1 MIMIKS
7 YTLASAFIGVAALAT
22 PACADNLQVG
32 VLQCDVSKGVSLF
45 VEQKQSMRCVFKRTD
60 GTTERYGGRIKEY
73 GLSLGNPGPAHLVWG
88 VFAPAKGVPAGA
100 LAGGY
105 GGVSAGASLGVG
117 MGANVLV
124 GGFKRSF
131 SLQPISMDGMQGA
144 NLALGVASVSLWV
157 PKQN

>member
-1 MIMIKS
+1 MIKS
-7 YTLASAFIGVAALAT
+7 FAMGAAAAAVLALAT
-22 PACADNLQVG
+22 PASADNLQVG
-32 VLQCDVSKGVSLF
+32 VLQCDVSKGTSLF

-60 GTTERYGGRIKEY
+60 GTTESYGGRIKEY

-88 VFAPAKGVPAGA
+88 VFAPAKGMPAGA

-105 GGVSAGASLGVG
+105 GGVTAGASLGVG

-124 GGFKRSF
+124 GGLKRSF
-131 SLQPISMDGMQGA
+131 TLQPISMDGMQGT

-157 PKQN
+157 PKKN

>member
-1 MIMIKS
+1 MIKS
-7 YTLASAFIGVAALAT
+7 FALGVAAAAVVAFIT
-22 PACADNLQVG
+22 PASAQNLQVG
-32 VLQCDVSKGVSLF
+32 VLQCDVSKGTSLF

-88 VFAPAKGVPAGA
+88 VFAPSKGMPAGA

-105 GGVSAGASLGVG
+105 GGVTAGASLGVG

-124 GGFKRSF
+124 GGLKRSF
-131 SLQPISMDGMQGA
+131 TLQPISMAGMQGT

>member
-1 MIMIKS
+1 MVKS
-7 YTLASAFIGVAALAT
+7 FAWAAVAAALAAIAT
-22 PACADNLQVG
+22 PAAAANLQVG
-32 VLQCDVSKGVSLF
+32 VLQCDVAKGVSLF

-73 GLSLGNPGPAHLVWG
+73 GLSLGNPGPAHRVWG
-88 VFAPAKGVPAGA
+88 VFAPATGVPAGA

-105 GGVSAGASLGVG
+105 VGVTAGASLGVG
-117 MGANVLV
+117 MGANVLI
-124 GGFKRSF
+124 GGFKKSF
-131 SLQPISMDGMQGA
+131 TLQPISMDGMQGT

>member
-1 MIMIKS
+1 MIK
-7 YTLASAFIGVAALAT
+7 YFTFATAFVGLAT
-22 PACADNLQVG
+22 LVTPASADNLQVG
-32 VLQCDVSKGVSLF
+32 VLQCDVSKGVSLV

-105 GGVSAGASLGVG
+105 GGVTAGASLGVG

-124 GGFKRSF
+124 GGLKRSF
-131 SLQPISMDGMQGA
+131 SLQPISMDGMQGT
-144 NLALGVASVSLWV
+144 NLALGVANVSLWV

>member
-1 MIMIKS
+1 MIRS
-7 YTLASAFIGVAALAT
+7 FTLTTVITGLVAFVSPAL
-22 PACADNLQVG
+22 ADNLQVG

-60 GTTERYGGRIKEY
+60 GTTEPYSGRIKEY

-124 GGFKRSF
+124 GGLKRSF
-131 SLQPISMDGMQGA
+131 SLQPISMDGMQGT
-144 NLALGVASVSLWV
+144 NLALGVANVSLWV
-157 PKQN
+157 PKKN

>member
-1 MIMIKS
+1 MIK
-7 YTLASAFIGVAALAT
+7 TFAWAAVGAALVAIAT
-22 PACADNLQVG
+22 PAAAANLQVG
-32 VLQCDVSKGVSLF
+32 VLQCDVSKGTSLF

-88 VFAPAKGVPAGA
+88 VFAPAKGIPAGA

-105 GGVSAGASLGVG
+105 GGVTAGASLGVG
-117 MGANVLV
+117 MGANVLI
-124 GGFKRSF
+124 GGFKKSF
-131 SLQPISMDGMQGA
+131 TLQPLSMDGMQGT

-157 PKQN
+157 PQQN

>member
-1 MIMIKS
+1 MVKS
-7 YTLASAFIGVAALAT
+7 FALAAAAAALAAIAT
-22 PACADNLQVG
+22 PAFAQSNLQVG

-45 VEQKQSMRCVFKRTD
+45 VEQKQSMRCVFKHTD

-88 VFAPAKGVPAGA
+88 VFAPSKNLPTGA

-105 GGVSAGASLGVG
+105 GGVTAGASLGVG
-117 MGANVLV
+117 MGANVLI
-124 GGFKRSF
+124 GGLKKSF
-131 SLQPISMDGMQGA
+131 TLQPISMDGMQGT

>member
-1 MIMIKS
+1 MIK
-7 YTLASAFIGVAALAT
+7 YFTFATAFVGLAT
-22 PACADNLQVG
+22 LVTPASADNLQVG
-32 VLQCDVSKGVSLF
+32 VLQCDVSKGLSLF

-60 GTTERYGGRIKEY
+60 GTTERYGGRIKEF

-105 GGVSAGASLGVG
+105 AGVSAGASLGVG

-124 GGFKRSF
+124 GGLKRSF
-131 SLQPISMDGMQGA
+131 SLQPISMDGMQGT
-144 NLALGVASVSLWV
+144 NLALGVANVSLWV
-157 PKQN
+157 PKKN

>member
-1 MIMIKS
+1 MMK
-7 YTLASAFIGVAALAT
+7 TFALAAVASVLALAT
-22 PACADNLQVG
+22 PASAQNQLQVG
-32 VLQCDVSKGVSLF
+32 VLQCDVSKGTSLF

-88 VFAPAKGVPAGA
+88 VFAPSKNMPSGA

-105 GGVSAGASLGVG
+105 GGVTAGASLGVG

-124 GGFKRSF
+124 GGLKRSF
-131 SLQPISMDGMQGA
+131 SLQPISMDGMQGT
-144 NLALGVASVSLWV
+144 NLALGVANVSLWV

>member
-1 MIMIKS
+1 MIKS
-7 YTLASAFIGVAALAT
+7 FTIAAAVTGLAVFAT
-22 PACADNLQVG
+22 PASADNLQVG

-73 GLSLGNPGPAHLVWG
+73 GLSLGNPGPAHLVWS

-105 GGVSAGASLGVG
+105 GGVSAGASIGVG

-124 GGFKRSF
+124 GGLRRSF
-131 SLQPISMDGMQGA
+131 SLQPISMDGMQGT
-144 NLALGVASVSLWV
+144 NLAVGIASLSLWA

>member
-1 MIMIKS
+1 MFKS
-7 YTLASAFIGVAALAT
+7 ITLAAALSVSAFIVPAAAS
-22 PACADNLQVG
+22 NLQVG
-32 VLQCDVSKGVSLF
+32 VLQCDVSKGTSLF

-60 GTTERYGGRIKEY
+60 GTTENYRGRIKEY

-88 VFAPAKGVPAGA
+88 VFAPSQGLPKGA

-105 GGVSAGASLGVG
+105 GGVTAGASLGVG

-124 GGFKRSF
+124 GGLKRSF
-131 SLQPISMDGMQGA
+131 SLQPISMDGMQGT
-144 NLALGVASVSLWV
+144 NLALGVANVSLWV